1 MRDRN
6 YHQNFHEITK
16 DLKSKDGVILP
27 FMQFNTKML
36 FARKDISA
44 VTEETL
50 GVFVCGDTNY
60 DIRICIYI

>member
-1 MRDRN
+1 
-6 YHQNFHEITK
+6 
-16 DLKSKDGVILP
+16 
-27 FMQFNTKML
+27 MQFNTKML

-60 DIRICIYI
+60 NIYVYIYI